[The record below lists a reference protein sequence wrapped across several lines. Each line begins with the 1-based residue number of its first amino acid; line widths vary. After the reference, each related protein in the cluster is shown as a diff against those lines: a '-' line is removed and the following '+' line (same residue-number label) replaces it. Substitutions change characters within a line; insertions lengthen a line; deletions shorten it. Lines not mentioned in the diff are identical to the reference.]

1 MAKAEE
7 LPHDFPDRAIRDAL
21 AQPGNLRELLGRV
34 VPALADRLDYTR
46 VEVVP
51 PTFLLD
57 DWRRRDSDLLLR
69 LPFRDAAGEVLVC
82 VLIEHQ
88 STVDPAMPLR
98 MLVYA
103 VLFWERQWRTWEDG
117 HKRGEPLRLTP
128 VVPIVFHTGP
138 EPWDAPHNLE
148 DLFAGPAEFRPYV
161 PRWATEW
168 CDLPT
173 MTPEDLLAGEAWWQ
187 ALAVVR
193 GEHIEWT
200 AFRELFAQA
209 LSRLE
214 GLADRES
221 VRWHQ
226 LLKMVLYWGLYRRS
240 RRERAELIELAR
252 ASQKSVERQQE
263 VTKMAEQIE
272 LNYEQEIILENRAR
286 GALEAVRRVLRRLLE
301 ERFGPL
307 PPAVVLRLDAA
318 TLEQLEEAA
327 ARFPRLTSLDG
338 LQL

>member
-34 VPALADRLDYTR
+34 TPALADRLDYTR

-69 LPFRDAAGEVLVC
+69 LPFRDTAGEVLVC

-138 EPWDAPHNLE
+138 ERWDAPRKLE
-148 DLFAGPAEFRPYV
+148 DLFAAPAEFRPYV

-173 MTPEDLLAGEAWWQ
+173 MAPEDLLAGEAWWQ

-214 GLADRES
+214 GLADREL

-272 LNYEQEIILENRAR
+272 LNYEQELILENQALGELRNAR
-286 GALEAVRRVLRRLLE
+286 QFLRSLLAD
-301 ERFGPL
+301 RFGTIPAPL
-307 PPAVVLRLDAA
+307 NARIDAA
-318 TLEQLEEAA
+318 DVKALMAA
-327 ARFPRLTSLDG
+327 GCQVWRINSLD
-338 LQL
+338 

>member
-21 AQPGNLRELLGRV
+21 ADPGNLRELLGRV
-34 VPALADRLDYTR
+34 APALADRLDYTR

-103 VLFWERQWRTWEDG
+103 VLYWERQWRTWEDG
-117 HKRGEPLRLTP
+117 HKRGDPLRLTP

-138 EPWDAPHNLE
+138 ERWDAPRNLE

-161 PRWATEW
+161 PHWATEW

-173 MTPEDLLAGEAWWQ
+173 MAPEDLLAGEAWWQ

-193 GEHIEWT
+193 GEHIEPT
-200 AFRELFAQA
+200 AFRELFTQA

-214 GLADRES
+214 GLADREP

-226 LLKMVLYWGLYRRS
+226 LLKMVLYWGLYRRG

-252 ASQKSVERQQE
+252 TSQKNVERQQE
-263 VTKMAEQIE
+263 VTRMAEQIE
-272 LNYEQEIILENRAR
+272 LNYEQELILENRAI
-286 GALEAVRRVLRRLLE
+286 GALETARRILRRLLE
-301 ERFGPL
+301 HRFGSV
-307 PPAVVLRLDAA
+307 PPEVALRLEAA
-318 TLEQLEEAA
+318 NLDQLEEAA
-327 ARFPRLTSLDG
+327 LRISG
-338 LQL
+338 LNSAQELQF